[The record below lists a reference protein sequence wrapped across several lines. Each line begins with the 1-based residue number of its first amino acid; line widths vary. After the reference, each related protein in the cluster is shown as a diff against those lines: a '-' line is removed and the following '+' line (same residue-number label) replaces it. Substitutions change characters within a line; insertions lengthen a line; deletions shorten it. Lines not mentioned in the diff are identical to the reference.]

1 MRKILLPTDGSE
13 YSVRALHY
21 LLDRLKKDADGADID
36 VLHVQLPLPEALPET
51 ADPGLFARVRDDE
64 AEAATAWAHDLLQQS
79 GLHHRIEI
87 ETGDPAQR
95 ITQYAKAHDCDE
107 IVMGTRGLGT
117 LKGLVLGSVAQKV
130 MHLTDRPVLLVK

>member
-1 MRKILLPTDGSE
+1 MRKILVPTDGSE
-13 YSVRALHY
+13 PSVRALQY
-21 LLDRLKKDADGADID
+21 LIDRLKKESDQADID
-36 VLHVQLPLPEALPET
+36 VLHVQLPLPEALPHA
-51 ADPGLFARVRDDE
+51 ADPGFFVRIRDDE
-64 AEAATAWAHDLLQQS
+64 AEAATGWAHDLLEHS

-95 ITQYAKAHDCDE
+95 ITQYAKTHDCDE

>member
-13 YSVRALHY
+13 ASVRALQY
-21 LLDRLKKDADGADID
+21 MIERLKKDSQGADID
-36 VLHVQLPLPEALPET
+36 VLHVQLPLPDALPFT
-51 ADPGLFARVRDDE
+51 ADPDTLARLRDDE
-64 AEAATAWAHDLLQQS
+64 AEHATASAHELLARS

-87 ETGDPAQR
+87 ETGDPAQQ
-95 ITQYAKAHDCDE
+95 ITHYARTHGCDE

-117 LKGLVLGSVAQKV
+117 LKGIVLGSVAQKV